1 MDLTNKDGV
10 PASPAQGTG
19 KSLPTEQSSAQERF
33 GLIGA
38 GIAQSLSPR
47 LFGAAYGEEY
57 SYDLL
62 DGPDF
67 LPLWKRFLEA
77 YRAANVTAPYKEDAF
92 AQVLGL
98 ARDGL
103 GGISGPCF
111 KIGATNLVVKTP
123 DGIMAHNSDFTGII
137 LSVAEAYF
145 PDLTATC
152 YAHFG
157 DRAPVKVHQFLR
169 NELPGLFGRRPQALV
184 IGCGGAGKAAAV
196 AAAEMGFATALMNR
210 THEKAQE
217 FAARLPEYGFIAVP
231 TSDLRGALKE
241 CDLVIYTPPEP
252 MEALETLT
260 AEDFAGEQDGF
271 PGAPG
276 KVLLE
281 ANYKTPA
288 FSGALLDRLREGGCR
303 YVSGRRWILYQA
315 LAGYGLMT
323 GRAAD
328 FSAMENILA

>member
-1 MDLTNKDGV
+1 MMTNV
-10 PASPAQGTG
+10 HENP
-19 KSLPTEQSSAQERF
+19 SAAERF

-38 GIAQSLSPR
+38 GIAESLSPR

-57 SYDLL
+57 PYDLL
-62 DGPDF
+62 DGADF
-67 LPLWKRFLEA
+67 LPLWKRFLEE
-77 YRAANVTAPYKEDAF
+77 YRAVNVTAPYKEDAF
-92 AQVLGL
+92 AQVLRL
-98 ARDGL
+98 ARDGF

-123 DGIMAHNSDFTGII
+123 EGIMAHNSDFTGII

-145 PDLTATC
+145 PDLIPQC
-152 YAHFG
+152 YALYG
-157 DRAPVKVHQFLR
+157 ERAPVKIHQFLR
-169 NELPGLFGRRPQALV
+169 NELEGLFGRRPQALV

-217 FAARLPEYGFIAVP
+217 LAGRLPEYGFIAVP
-231 TSDLRGALKE
+231 LSDLRGALKE

-252 MEALETLT
+252 VSRLDELT
-260 AEDFAGEQDGF
+260 AEDFAGEESGM
-271 PGAPG
+271 PGSPA

-288 FSGALLDRLREGGCR
+288 FSGALLERLREGGCR

-315 LAGYGLMT
+315 LTGYGLMT
-323 GRAAD
+323 GRNAA
-328 FSAMENILA
+328 FAAMEKVLP

>member
-1 MDLTNKDGV
+1 MMTNV
-10 PASPAQGTG
+10 HENP
-19 KSLPTEQSSAQERF
+19 SAAERF

-38 GIAQSLSPR
+38 GIAESLSPR

-57 SYDLL
+57 PYDLL
-62 DGPDF
+62 DGADF
-67 LPLWKRFLEA
+67 PPLWKRFLEE
-77 YRAANVTAPYKEDAF
+77 YRAVNVTAPYKEDAF
-92 AQVLGL
+92 AQVLRL
-98 ARDGL
+98 ARDGF

-123 DGIMAHNSDFTGII
+123 EGIMAHNSDFTGII

-145 PDLTATC
+145 PDLIPQC
-152 YAHFG
+152 YALYG
-157 DRAPVKVHQFLR
+157 ERAPVKIHQFLR
-169 NELPGLFGRRPQALV
+169 NELEGLFGRRPQALV

-210 THEKAQE
+210 THEKARE
-217 FAARLPEYGFIAVP
+217 LAGRLPEYGFIAVP
-231 TSDLRGALKE
+231 LSDLRGALKE

-252 MEALETLT
+252 VSRLDELT
-260 AEDFAGEQDGF
+260 AEDFAGEESGM
-271 PGAPG
+271 PGSPA

-288 FSGALLDRLREGGCR
+288 FSGALLERLREGGCR

-315 LAGYGLMT
+315 LTGYGLMT
-323 GRAAD
+323 GRNATFA
-328 FSAMENILA
+328 AMEKVLP